1 MSCLKS
7 KAEFGTFWR
16 KFAFWGVKIESYIH
30 ISMALI
36 VELAVMDCFQS
47 CCYPLYLN
55 SIPLFHQK
63 ITAKHHNYLQST
75 QKTLLILSY
84 NIYLQK
90 CKTFLVW
97 NYKLLQGTTT

>member
-1 MSCLKS
+1 MSFLKS

-16 KFAFWGVKIESYIH
+16 KLAFWGVKIESYIH

-63 ITAKHHNYLQST
+63 ITAKHHNTYSQHKKKLAYFELQ
-75 QKTLLILSY
+75 
-84 NIYLQK
+84 
-90 CKTFLVW
+90 FLFTKMQ
-97 NYKLLQGTTT
+97 NLFSLEL

>member
-1 MSCLKS
+1 MGCLKS
-7 KAEFGTFWR
+7 KAEFGTFWH
-16 KFAFWGVKIESYIH
+16 KFSFWGVKIESYIH

-63 ITAKHHNYLQST
+63 ITAKHHNHKVNTKKLAYFELQ
-75 QKTLLILSY
+75 
-84 NIYLQK
+84 
-90 CKTFLVW
+90 FLFTKMQ
-97 NYKLLQGTTT
+97 NLFSLEL